1 MDESRA
7 RTLLADERTRAEEA
21 LRRRRQE
28 QTTDIGA
35 DELAAYDQ
43 HQADGGS
50 ELYERERAEGSAEEL
65 EARLAAIA
73 RAEERLA
80 AGTYG
85 VSVQSGAPI
94 PDERLEALP
103 WAERT
108 AEEESAAR
116 RAPEYASGA
125 PDADDS
131 TPLDVVE
138 PDPVDL
144 AAIPLSDA
152 HDPVYDP
159 QEDADEVALDMPG
172 QVYDGD
178 GGAPSVGV
186 PDPDDAA
193 VERNYRPD

>member
-1 MDESRA
+1 VDESRA
-7 RTLLADERTRAEEA
+7 RTLLAEERTRVEEA
-21 LRRRRQE
+21 LRQRRQE
-28 QTTDIGA
+28 QATDIDA

-65 EARLAAIA
+65 EDRLRAIA

-85 VSVQSGAPI
+85 VSVESGAPI
-94 PDERLEALP
+94 PEERLEALP

-108 AEEESAAR
+108 AEEESAGR
-116 RAPEYASGA
+116 HVPEYASGV
-125 PDADDS
+125 PDDDDS

-144 AAIPLSDA
+144 AAIPLSET
-152 HDPVYDP
+152 HEPVYDP
-159 QEDADEVALDMPG
+159 QEDGDEVALDMPG
-172 QVYDGD
+172 QVYTGE
-178 GGAPSVGV
+178 GAAPSVGV
-186 PDPDDAA
+186 PDPDDPA